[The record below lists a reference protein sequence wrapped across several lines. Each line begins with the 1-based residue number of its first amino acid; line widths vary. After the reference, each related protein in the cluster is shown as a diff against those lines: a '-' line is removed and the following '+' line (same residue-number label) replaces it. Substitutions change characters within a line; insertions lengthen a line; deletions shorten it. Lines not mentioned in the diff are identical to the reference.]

1 MLMNLVAHGKG
12 KGNWISTAL
21 CFIIVAHT
29 QGAQAWITQFY
40 HKSHHACLHKTIIT
54 DTEFCCSAG
63 VFLVEVR
70 AHHRTPPSTT
80 LVEGG
85 GADRL
90 QAGSPCLQVS
100 ARCSTAV
107 YLADELCQ
115 PADTEARCR
124 RRSASASSLIARRT
138 RLSTVGDR
146 AFPVA
151 ALRIWNSLPQNVT
164 LALSLAIFR
173 SRLKTRLFRRC
184 FLDFSVLIMP
194 DK

>member
-12 KGNWISTAL
+12 KGNWIYTAL
-21 CFIIVAHT
+21 FCIIVAHT

-100 ARCSTAV
+100 ARCSTTV
-107 YLADELCQ
+107 
-115 PADTEARCR
+115 PR
-124 RRSASASSLIARRT
+124 RRTLPASRHRSSMSSAFHHGIVTDCPPHAAVNRR
-138 RLSTVGDR
+138 
-146 AFPVA
+146 
-151 ALRIWNSLPQNVT
+151 
-164 LALSLAIFR
+164 
-173 SRLKTRLFRRC
+173 
-184 FLDFSVLIMP
+184 
-194 DK
+194 